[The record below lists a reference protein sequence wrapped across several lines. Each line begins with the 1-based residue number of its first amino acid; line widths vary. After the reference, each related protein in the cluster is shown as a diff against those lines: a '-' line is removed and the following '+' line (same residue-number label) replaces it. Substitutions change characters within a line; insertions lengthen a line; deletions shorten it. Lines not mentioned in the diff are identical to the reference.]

1 MKLKL
6 LKENVRKKT
15 AEVNFVFEFVA
26 TRVSESKLM
35 VEYLHG
41 QAKIISFLCGIKKKK
56 RNPFLQTVFGRFC
69 TFDRGN
75 IHKIQHEKR
84 NVYLINVT

>member
-6 LKENVRKKT
+6 LKENGRKKA

-41 QAKIISFLCGIKKKK
+41 QAKIISFLCGIKRRREIRFYKRCSDAFAHLTEETFIKYSMKKE
-56 RNPFLQTVFGRFC
+56 TY
-69 TFDRGN
+69 
-75 IHKIQHEKR
+75 I
-84 NVYLINVT
+84 